1 MTDKEKEFIKKI
13 NVDKAK
19 NKASASMLL
28 IIISLLTYVIP
39 LIYGEFD
46 FGIIFEIVSLVF
58 LVMAKSYMT
67 KYDDIKAKRYI
78 ICSMIAIGWILI
90 YDIILLCATM
100 EDIVDL
106 AFLGYDYFFGEGVTI
121 LYLST
126 LFAINRDLSKT
137 DNPERYKESTDWF
150 YEKYEEKEDGEN
162 KNV

>member
-1 MTDKEKEFIKKI
+1 
-13 NVDKAK
+13 
-19 NKASASMLL
+19 MLL

>member
-67 KYDDIKAKRYI
+67 KYDEIKAKRYI

-126 LFAINRDLSKT
+126 LFAINRDLSKA

>member
-121 LYLST
+121 LYVST
-126 LFAINRDLSKT
+126 LFAINRDLSKA

>member
-126 LFAINRDLSKT
+126 LFAINRDLSKA

>member
-1 MTDKEKEFIKKI
+1 MTDKEKEFIKKV

-28 IIISLLTYVIP
+28 IIISLLTYVVP

-67 KYDDIKAKRYI
+67 KYDEIKAKRYI

-126 LFAINRDLSKT
+126 LFAINRDLSKA

>member
-67 KYDDIKAKRYI
+67 KYYDIKSKRYI